1 MHNDDKTCGNCC
13 YYGWMFEAVV
23 TVPDRN
29 AEHGLAS
36 RKLAPC
42 LWNNGAGYGAVE
54 PDAGFGAVVLLG
66 PESHCRCHADAW
78 QPSEDFRR
86 ELAEEND
93 YGVRPGVDFP
103 ATLQRQRHAF

>member
-1 MHNDDKTCGNCC
+1 MHNDDKACGNCKHW
-13 YYGWMFEAVV
+13 GIRFMTTV
-23 TVPDRN
+23 TVPDSGPLG
-29 AEHGLAS
+29 AVS
-36 RKLAPC
+36 RQLAPC
-42 LWNNGAGYGAVE
+42 LCDAVE

-78 QPSEDFRR
+78 QPAADIDEPSGDGD
-86 ELAEEND
+86 D